1 MDGAQGRVMADFKG
15 FVSHIIYRSEE
26 SGYTVFEVTL
36 TDVGHDQAL
45 DGGEAVSG
53 DRESGESDGK
63 HGGPKGKKAEAVSG
77 DRGTRG

>member
-53 DRESGESDGK
+53 DRGSGESDGK

-77 DRGTRG
+77 GRGSGG